1 MSAKIYRAQLRQLH
15 RMISKG
21 QGDSDEADALRDE
34 MDQSWKGMTKE
45 ECDAADRLSSKLYVF
60 ADLKER
66 LKALE
71 AEQREAKR
79 LLHMDQRKWPSS
91 VSHRIFEARHRS
103 FTCTG
108 SPCYWWLQ
116 PDIHKRKAWITAL
129 LNLYHEIR
137 GTGKQHKVST
147 NARFYYVEARRSLS
161 DELER
166 KNRNVD
172 KMLDA
177 ELSTA

>member
-21 QGDSDEADALRDE
+21 QGDSDVADTFREE
-34 MDQSWKGMTKE
+34 MLDPWNAMTKDE
-45 ECDAADRLSSKLYVF
+45 QGAARVLSGKLWVLH
-60 ADLKER
+60 DLKER
-66 LKALE
+66 LEGLE

-79 LLHMDQRKWPSS
+79 LLHMDHRKWPSS

-103 FTCTG
+103 YTCTG

-147 NARFYYVEARRSLS
+147 SARFYYVEARRSLS